1 MSGGNANVYFK
12 LSDKSNDAL
21 GYIIFFGFYLFNL
34 HPVKNPFILGLTAFI
49 STSIASLTI
58 SDSYFKKLFQI
69 RHVF

>member
-34 HPVKNPFILGLTAFI
+34 HPVKNPFRFDSIYLYVNSFI
-49 STSIASLTI
+49 DYI
-58 SDSYFKKLFQI
+58 
-69 RHVF
+69 